1 MFIISII
8 LLVIIVAAIYNYY
21 VYNNML
27 MIFLAISV
35 MFLLLY
41 NATDH
46 YIFITI
52 ICSYVIIIAKILLEA
67 IKIFEIHIDNDFIK
81 NIIKTITINI
91 PNIHDNTSM
100 LKNSMMILK
109 EYLPFILGSSLVAFY
124 MFFYTITKL
133 RIDLAIASNCKK
145 LNKFVEINT
154 IRNKVN
160 IFAHENNDKL
170 KRYLI
175 LFLINIT
182 IALVVIVN
190 LMYHNN
196 IEVYYIYLIPILIL
210 SIIFASVELNSLTTE
225 SVSKL

>member
-8 LLVIIVAAIYNYY
+8 LLVIIVIAIYNSY
-21 VYNNML
+21 VYSNML

-35 MFLLLY
+35 MILLLY
-41 NATDH
+41 NATDR
-46 YIFITI
+46 YIFTTI
-52 ICSYVIIIAKILLEA
+52 ICSYVIIIVKILLEA

-81 NIIKTITINI
+81 KITTYI

-100 LKNSMMILK
+100 FKNSIMILK
-109 EYLPFILGSSLVAFY
+109 EYLPFILGSSLVVFY

-133 RIDLAIASNCKK
+133 RIDLAITSNCK
-145 LNKFVEINT
+145 KFVEINT

-170 KRYLI
+170 KQYLI
-175 LFLINIT
+175 LFLISIT

-190 LMYHNN
+190 LIYHNN

>member
-8 LLVIIVAAIYNYY
+8 LLVIIVIAIYNYY

-27 MIFLAISV
+27 TIFLAISV
-35 MFLLLY
+35 MILLLY
-41 NATDH
+41 NATDN

-52 ICSYVIIIAKILLEA
+52 ICSYVIIITKILLEA
-67 IKIFEIHIDNDFIK
+67 IKIFEIHADSDFIK
-81 NIIKTITINI
+81 SIIKTITNNI
-91 PNIHDNTSM
+91 PNIHDNTSIF
-100 LKNSMMILK
+100 KNSMMILK
-109 EYLPFILGSSLVAFY
+109 EYLPFILGSSLAVFY

-154 IRNKVN
+154 IRNKINV
-160 IFAHENNDKL
+160 FAHENNDRL

-175 LFLINIT
+175 LFLISIIT
-182 IALVVIVN
+182 VALVVI
-190 LMYHNN
+190 YHNN